1 MNSRPT
7 GFASICIVGLL
18 ALLSGC
24 GDRPPITSYTV
35 NKPVPLKPLPNP
47 HDAGLP
53 MTLPSQAGADASA
66 EAPPSGEPT
75 DRTLAA
81 ILPITPQG
89 WFFKLTGPIAAVAAQ
104 EKAFTDFLK
113 TVKFS
118 GDKPEWTLPDGWQ
131 AQPGN
136 QFRYAT
142 LVIPSEGKPLELT
155 VSALPNSGD
164 DNQQYLLV
172 NINRWRGQLKL
183 PPITA
188 EQLPAESTTVD
199 IGGTPATVVNLAGHA
214 APGGMGRPPFFPGA
228 TNGN

>member
-1 MNSRPT
+1 MMSRSP
-7 GFASICIVGLL
+7 GLL
-18 ALLSGC
+18 LFALLAPTLLASC
-24 GDRPPITSYTV
+24 SDRPPITSYTV
-35 NKPVPLKPLPNP
+35 NKPAPLKPLANP

-53 MTLPSQAGADASA
+53 MTLPSQAAA
-66 EAPPSGEPT
+66 EAPPTGEPT

-104 EKAFTDFLK
+104 EAAFTDFLK
-113 TVKFS
+113 TVKFV
-118 GDKPEWTLPDGWQ
+118 GDKPEWTLPAGWQ

-136 QFRYAT
+136 QFRFAT

-164 DNQQYLLV
+164 NNQEYLLV

-199 IGGTPATVVNLAGHA
+199 IGGTPASVVNLAGHA
-214 APGGMGRPPFFPGA
+214 APGGMGRPPFSSVAP
-228 TNGN
+228 NGN

>member
-1 MNSRPT
+1 MMSRSP
-7 GFASICIVGLL
+7 GLL
-18 ALLSGC
+18 LFALLAPTLLASC
-24 GDRPPITSYTV
+24 SDRPPITSYTV
-35 NKPVPLKPLPNP
+35 SKPAPLKPLANP

-53 MTLPSQAGADASA
+53 MTLPSQAAA
-66 EAPPSGEPT
+66 EAPPTGEPT

-104 EKAFTDFLK
+104 EAAFTDFLK
-113 TVKFS
+113 TVKFA
-118 GDKPEWTLPDGWQ
+118 GDKPEWTLPTDWQ

-164 DNQQYLLV
+164 NNQEYLLV

-214 APGGMGRPPFFPGA
+214 APGGMGRPPFSSGA
-228 TNGN
+228 PNGN